1 MKKDKLKQI
10 REKYADKVQGAAER
24 IKQAPEATNDT
35 LAANTR
41 AKY

>member
-1 MKKDKLKQI
+1 MKKDKLKEI
-10 REKYADKVQGAAER
+10 KAKYADKVHGAAER